1 MHPNSHHE
9 SADTNEQVAES
20 YLVFVARRFKKHKGA
35 VIGFIS
41 FITIIFLIVI
51 APLITQYD
59 PISQNLDYSVQAP
72 STEHPLGTDH
82 FGRDV
87 LSRILFGGRV
97 SLLVGPLVVGVGILF
112 GLPIGMIGG
121 YIGGRVD
128 NILMRFMDALMSF
141 PPLLLAIAIV
151 AFLGPGIVNA
161 MIALGIVRI
170 PRFARL
176 VRSVVLY
183 IKEYPFIEA
192 ARALGG
198 STIKILIR
206 HILPN
211 IIAPILVQSTFSMAG
226 AIISE
231 AGLSFLG
238 LGVQPPAPSWG
249 RDLTEWHR
257 YLREAP
263 WLAIFPTL
271 TIMVTVL
278 SINFVG
284 DGLRDA
290 LDPRVATTEGH

>member
-1 MHPNSHHE
+1 MS
-9 SADTNEQVAES
+9 SQKSES
-20 YLVFVARRFKKHKGA
+20 YMAFIFRRFKRHRGA
-35 VIGFIS
+35 LVGLVS
-41 FITIIFLIVI
+41 FIIMITVAMLASVV
-51 APLITQYD
+51 APYD
-59 PISQNLDYSVQAP
+59 PTSQDMDNILLSPGVD
-72 STEHPLGTDH
+72 HIFGTDPL
-82 FGRDV
+82 GRDV
-87 LSRILFGGRV
+87 LSRVIHGARI
-97 SLLVGPLVVGVGILF
+97 SLLVGPIVVGVGLAF

-121 YIGGRVD
+121 YFGGRID

-151 AFLGPGIVNA
+151 SSLGPGVVNA
-161 MIALGIVRI
+161 MLALGIVRV

-183 IKEYPFIEA
+183 TREYLYVEA

-198 STIKILIR
+198 GTLQVLVR

-211 IIAPILVQSTFSMAG
+211 VIGPILVQCTFSLAG

-238 LGVQPPAPSWG
+238 LGIQPPTPSWG
-249 RDLTEWHR
+249 WDLSQGHR
-257 YLREAP
+257 YLRNAS

-271 TIMVTVL
+271 AIMLTVL
-278 SINFVG
+278 SINFLG

-290 LDPRVATTEGH
+290 LDPRLQTEQ